1 MPTYFKNRQLQSG
14 STGIVLPTG
23 TSTNRPDEPV
33 FGMIRYNT
41 TIPAVEYFDGT
52 SWVYIINNSSS
63 AYTVD
68 NFTGDGSTTI
78 YTMSSQ
84 VSDPSQILVFVGS
97 IYQTPGGN
105 STPNAY
111 TVNGG
116 YDITFTSAPPY
127 GEPISVIHSSIA

>member
-1 MPTYFKNRQLQSG
+1 MPTYLKNRRLQSASSG
-14 STGIVLPTG
+14 VVLPTG
-23 TSTNRPDEPV
+23 TSINRPDEPV

-52 SWVYIINNSSS
+52 MWIYLLNNSG
-63 AYTVD
+63 AGYTVD

-78 YTMSSQ
+78 YTMSVQ

-111 TVNGG
+111 TVDGG
-116 YDITFTSAPPY
+116 YDITFTSAPP
-127 GEPISVIHSSIA
+127 IDAVINVIHTNV